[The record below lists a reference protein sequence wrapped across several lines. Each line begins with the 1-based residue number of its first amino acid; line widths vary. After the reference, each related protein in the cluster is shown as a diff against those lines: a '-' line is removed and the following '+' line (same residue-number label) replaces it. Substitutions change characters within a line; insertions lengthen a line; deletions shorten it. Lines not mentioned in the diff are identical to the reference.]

1 MIELSNLTKRYGN
14 LTAVDHLNCKIEQ
27 GKLYGFLGVNGAGKT
42 TTMNMIA
49 GCLAPTE
56 GEVSICG
63 NDLFLCPVEAKRHIG
78 YLPERPPLYPD
89 LTVVEYL
96 GFVADAKR
104 IPLHA
109 RRKEI
114 ARVMEQVNAHSVK
127 DKLIRNLSKGYW
139 QRIGI
144 AQALLG
150 DPEIIILDEPTAS
163 LDPRQIV
170 EIRKLIRS
178 LKGRHT
184 VLLSSHILSE
194 VAELCDVILIL
205 SAGKL
210 VAMDTLPNLQEQ
222 YLHAD
227 TLELTVRC
235 APARS
240 EEILRRIRGVQ
251 KVSCLA
257 RGSVTDVSVEIE
269 KGKDIREAVF
279 FAFSEIRCPILSM
292 QLHEASLEEV
302 FLTATLPEA
311 STHSSHLTAPVGRTA
326 AAPKSS
332 AKHSPART
340 PKSTASPSP
349 KQSPAAIPA
358 EDEDDDYKPLFSKK
372 ENKS

>member
-1 MIELSNLTKRYGN
+1 MIELTNLTKRYGN
-14 LTAVDHLNCKIEQ
+14 LTAVDHLTCTIEQ
-27 GKLYGFLGVNGAGKT
+27 GKLYGLLGVNGAGKT

-56 GEVSICG
+56 GEISIFG
-63 NDLFLCPVEAKRHIG
+63 SDLFLHPVEAKRHIG
-78 YLPERPPLYPD
+78 YLPERPPLYAD
-89 LTVVEYL
+89 LTVTEYL

-104 IPLHA
+104 IPPKSKG
-109 RRKEI
+109 KEI
-114 ARVMEQVNAHSVK
+114 TRVLDEVNALPMK

-178 LKGRHT
+178 LKEKHT

-194 VAELCDVILIL
+194 VAELCDVVLIL
-205 SAGKL
+205 SEGKL
-210 VAMDTLPNLQEQ
+210 IAMDTLPNLQEQ
-222 YLHAD
+222 YLHTD
-227 TLELTVRC
+227 ILQLTVRC
-235 APARS
+235 APSRC
-240 EEILRRIRGVQ
+240 EELLRRIKGVQ
-251 KVSCLA
+251 KVTA
-257 RGSVTDVSVEIE
+257 HPQGSATEITVEVE

-302 FLTATLPEA
+302 FLTATLPA
-311 STHSSHLTAPVGRTA
+311 STPSVPRLAAPVGRTQSKSGTPKPTA
-326 AAPKSS
+326 GKAASKKTPPVKPIAAP
-332 AKHSPART
+332 PL
-340 PKSTASPSP
+340 
-349 KQSPAAIPA
+349 
-358 EDEDDDYKPLFSKK
+358 EDEEDDYKPLFRKK
-372 ENKS
+372 ED